1 MSECDKI
8 LADIRLENVNYT
20 LNLDWTTIKL
30 YKRKKSTY
38 SLRFKNTQKNLLVL
52 KRYNYTW
59 ENKYYLNNTSKMSQA
74 EANVTNTEE
83 KLEYYKN
90 YIHFIKTGKQILNN

>member
-1 MSECDKI
+1 MLILIQSYFLFIEKARDDVWKKLNKYSLNLLRVLKKCQKHMFKHDKI

-38 SLRFKNTQKNLLVL
+38 FLRFKNV
-52 KRYNYTW
+52 
-59 ENKYYLNNTSKMSQA
+59 
-74 EANVTNTEE
+74 
-83 KLEYYKN
+83 
-90 YIHFIKTGKQILNN
+90 